1 MTATSDEPGDS
12 DLNTAVVPDGA
23 GGFDVLLRAE
33 RSAQGVGRT
42 YTISA
47 TATAWSERGQSHR
60 VVRRP
65 ARPGAEQVAVSVE
78 SPRRGGQDAALRLR
92 RPVFSATVSL
102 LVITAMALTSGQTP
116 QEPPTAPKPQ
126 APKGVVIRGCLTGS
140 KLTHIE
146 PADPSLTLPDR
157 LRVTSIKVIRSQVK
171 ALDGHQVELVGLL
184 RGIPG
189 QETGL
194 LVAESDKGKVYLGG
208 GDPNLGQDLGSA
220 RAEPPTIHANTIKDV
235 APACTARPLPSR
247 SRP

>member
-1 MTATSDEPGDS
+1 M
-12 DLNTAVVPDGA
+12 
-23 GGFDVLLRAE
+23 
-33 RSAQGVGRT
+33 
-42 YTISA
+42 
-47 TATAWSERGQSHR
+47 
-60 VVRRP
+60 
-65 ARPGAEQVAVSVE
+65 
-78 SPRRGGQDAALRLR
+78 
-92 RPVFSATVSL
+92 FSATVSL
-102 LVITAMALTSGQTP
+102 LVITAMAFTSGQTP
-116 QEPPTAPKPQ
+116 QEPATAPKPQ
-126 APKGVVIRGCLTGS
+126 LPTGVIIRGCLTGS

-146 PADPSLTLPDR
+146 PGDPSLTLPDR

-247 SRP
+247 SRS

>member
-1 MTATSDEPGDS
+1 M
-12 DLNTAVVPDGA
+12 
-23 GGFDVLLRAE
+23 
-33 RSAQGVGRT
+33 
-42 YTISA
+42 
-47 TATAWSERGQSHR
+47 
-60 VVRRP
+60 
-65 ARPGAEQVAVSVE
+65 
-78 SPRRGGQDAALRLR
+78 
-92 RPVFSATVSL
+92 FSATVSL
-102 LVITAMALTSGQTP
+102 LVIMAMAFTSGQTP
-116 QEPPTAPKPQ
+116 QEPATAPKPQ
-126 APKGVVIRGCLTGS
+126 LPTGVVIRGCLTGS

-146 PADPSLTLPDR
+146 PGDPSLTLPDR

-235 APACTARPLPSR
+235 APACTARPLPSEVDREGAGADLR
-247 SRP
+247 SALRTAVSAAAAEATSASPVLHTAAPSRKKSFIRKP

>member
-1 MTATSDEPGDS
+1 VAASALPASGVVPVTTREVVNLLNSV
-12 DLNTAVVPDGA
+12 NTAVVPGRA
-23 GGFDVLLRAE
+23 GRFDVLL
-33 RSAQGVGRT
+33 
-42 YTISA
+42 
-47 TATAWSERGQSHR
+47 
-60 VVRRP
+60 
-65 ARPGAEQVAVSVE
+65 
-78 SPRRGGQDAALRLR
+78 DAAARLR

-102 LVITAMALTSGQTP
+102 LVITAMAFTSGQMP
-116 QEPPTAPKPQ
+116 QEPATAPKPQ

-140 KLTHIE
+140 KLAHIE
-146 PADPSLTLPDR
+146 PGDPSLTLPDR

-194 LVAESDKGKVYLGG
+194 LVAESDKGKVYFGG
-208 GDPNLGQDLGSA
+208 GDPNLGQDLASA
-220 RAEPPTIHANTIKDV
+220 RAEPPTIHVNTIKDV

>member
-1 MTATSDEPGDS
+1 M
-12 DLNTAVVPDGA
+12 
-23 GGFDVLLRAE
+23 
-33 RSAQGVGRT
+33 
-42 YTISA
+42 
-47 TATAWSERGQSHR
+47 
-60 VVRRP
+60 
-65 ARPGAEQVAVSVE
+65 
-78 SPRRGGQDAALRLR
+78 
-92 RPVFSATVSL
+92 FSATVSL
-102 LVITAMALTSGQTP
+102 LVITAMAFTSGQTT
-116 QEPPTAPKPQ
+116 QEPATAPKPQ
-126 APKGVVIRGCLTGS
+126 SLKGVVIRGCLTGS

-146 PADPSLTLPDR
+146 PGDPSLTLPDR

-189 QETGL
+189 HEPGL

-208 GDPNLGQDLGSA
+208 GDPNLGQDLASA